1 MICWV
6 GLRFLDLILH
16 AVAFTFNGDGLCVVQ
31 KAVEDGRGER
41 GVVVKY
47 FDPVFIGLIGGED
60 GGSGFI
66 ALAED
71 LEEQIG
77 ADFVDG
83 QIPEFIDQEDV
94 RAQVFLEFEFEAVG
108 GLGRGQSIDDINGG
122 GEQCGMALQ
131 TAFIGQSG
139 GQMGFAD
146 HAAPGMMGT
155 MPGTGLCRVV

>member
-1 MICWV
+1 MLHEKAGQWFDRLCADRVICYV

-16 AVAFTFNGDGLCVVQ
+16 AVAFTFNGDSLCVVQ

-47 FDPVFIGLIGGED
+47 FGPVFISLVGGED

-77 ADFVDG
+77 AGFVDG
-83 QIPEFIDQEDV
+83 QITKFIDQEDV
-94 RAQVFLEFEFEAVG
+94 RAQVFFEFEFEA
-108 GLGRGQSIDDINGG
+108 
-122 GEQCGMALQ
+122 
-131 TAFIGQSG
+131 IG
-139 GQMGFAD
+139 
-146 HAAPGMMGT
+146 
-155 MPGTGLCRVV
+155 